1 MTEAISSIDHP
12 SDGSEAV
19 AEVQPA
25 PADPAE
31 AAVIVPEPRG
41 REIGYAEFGEMY
53 VRRIL
58 HKDRILEMV
67 NAILGEQIALGPIG
81 AGPGRSFARVS
92 IVGTFRQTK
101 GEEIP
106 GDVLTYK
113 VYLPISVE
121 FDVDMKVDSHRYHA
135 DVVVPLVLAVH
146 TEAPVRVRIDI
157 TVPSEDEIALT
168 LNTPTR
174 RGTVLQKLAGL
185 ETELRRFLLKV
196 VRTELAKPYVQR
208 ATHLDMEELVDG
220 AWDHIAA
227 QVMPRGPEDRLLRGP
242 GELQA

>member
-1 MTEAISSIDHP
+1 MTEAIHP
-12 SDGSEAV
+12 IEGPMDGSEPV
-19 AEVQPA
+19 VEDQLDWT
-25 PADPAE
+25 DPSDP
-31 AAVIVPEPRG
+31 AVIVPEPRG
-41 REIGYAEFGEMY
+41 REISYAEFGEMY

-58 HKDRILEMV
+58 HKDRVLEMV

-101 GEEIP
+101 GEEVP

-135 DVVVPLVLAVH
+135 DVVVPLTLAIH

-185 ETELRRFLLKV
+185 EAELRRFLLKV

-208 ATHLDMEELVDG
+208 ATHLDMEELVNG
-220 AWDHIAA
+220 AWEDIAA
-227 QVMPRGPEDRLLRGP
+227 QVMPRGPDDRLMRGP
-242 GELQA
+242 GHVQA